1 MVGIDVRLRAAKVV
15 AMTSA
20 LLLAACQSSEE
31 PSPSGSPPTGAGS
44 TAAYDREERAL
55 IRQAARRV
63 EDFET
68 RNQSFLAAGKATE
81 RAKHFYRETVK
92 DWRSHYARLRSH
104 EKEGIQVARRPGM
117 LGTEVA
123 SVKSFQDNAA
133 EIVLRRCTDQS
144 DLGMTR
150 DGVPLPAAHEAPVIQ
165 EVVVLRYENRT
176 WRIGRL
182 TTTDTP
188 CGS

>member
-1 MVGIDVRLRAAKVV
+1 MVGIDARLRAAKVV

-20 LLLAACQSSEE
+20 LLLAACQSPEE
-31 PSPSGSPPTGAGS
+31 PRPSDPPRTGAGS

-55 IRQAARRV
+55 IREAVRRV
-63 EDFET
+63 EDFEA
-68 RNQSFLAAGKATE
+68 RNQSILAAGKATD
-81 RAKHFYRETVK
+81 RAKRFYRENVK
-92 DWRSHYARLRSH
+92 DWRSHYARLRSNA
-104 EKEGIQVARRPGM
+104 KERIQVARRPEV
-117 LGTEVA
+117 LSTEVA

-133 EIVLRRCTDQS
+133 EIVLRRCTDPS
-144 DLGMTR
+144 DLGVTR

-176 WRIGRL
+176 WRLGPL

-188 CGS
+188 C